1 VLLDLHIRNFVL
13 IDRLEISFR
22 DGLTV
27 LTGET
32 GAGKSIVV
40 DALAAVLGG
49 RVVATDVIR
58 TGAESAL
65 VEAAFASNAKVD
77 ALLRQA
83 GITPEECCVLSREIL
98 RTGRSRYRVNGQIAT
113 LSLLQQLGENLV
125 DIHSQHEHQ
134 SLLVSSRQLDMLD
147 AFGGGEVLALREEV
161 AALAQSY
168 HEMRR
173 EWIELGENER
183 ERIQRQ
189 EFLRY
194 QIDEIAAAQLRPDE
208 QEQLERE
215 QTILVNAGELVRHLD
230 SAYAALYEN
239 ESSAAA
245 DLVGQ
250 AIAHLREV
258 SRIDPSYGGV
268 LASLEGVESLL
279 ADVAREVRHRREEI
293 EMDPG
298 RLDEVQA
305 RLSLIHE
312 LKRKYG
318 ATIGEVLEY
327 AGLAE
332 KELER
337 LEASETRAAELEDR
351 LKALASSLVERARTL
366 HEKRRTVAS
375 RLETAVEEELRA
387 LNMEKARFGV
397 SLTCDEQTDDV
408 QGLSVGPTGFDRC
421 DFLISANPGEELR
434 PLARVAS
441 GGELSRVLL
450 SLKSVL
456 ASVYGV
462 PTIVFDE
469 VDAGIGGRTAQAV
482 AQKLRGMARERQV
495 LCVTHLAQIAASGD
509 AHIHID
515 KTSHEGSTRVS
526 LRFLSEQERIAEL
539 ARMLDGT
546 QSRTTLEHAREMLA
560 SAQEG
565 ARC

>member
-1 VLLDLHIRNFVL
+1 VLLDLHIRDFVL
-13 IDRLEISFR
+13 IDRLDISFSE
-22 DGLTV
+22 GLTV

-49 RVVATDVIR
+49 RVVAADVIR

-65 VEAAFASNAKVD
+65 IEAAFASNEKVD

-83 GITPEECCVLSREIL
+83 GITPEEYCVLSREIL

-113 LSLLQQLGENLV
+113 LSLLQEVAERLV

-134 SLLVSSRQLDMLD
+134 SLLVAARQLDMLD
-147 AFGGGEVLALREEV
+147 AFGGPEVLALREQV
-161 AALAQSY
+161 ASLARSY

-173 EWIELGENER
+173 EWTELNENER
-183 ERIQRQ
+183 ERLQRQ

-194 QIDEIAAAQLRPDE
+194 QIDEIAAARLQPDE
-208 QEQLERE
+208 EEQLERE
-215 QTILVNAGELVRHLD
+215 QVILVNAGQLARQLD
-230 SAYAALYEN
+230 AAYAAVYEN
-239 ESSAAA
+239 ENGAAA

-258 SRIDPSYGGV
+258 SRIDSSYGDLV
-268 LASLEGVESLL
+268 SALEGVESLL

-293 EMDPG
+293 EMDPV
-298 RLDEVQA
+298 RLEEVQA
-305 RLSLIHE
+305 RLSLIHQ

-318 ATIGEVLEY
+318 ASVEEVLEF
-327 AGLAE
+327 ARSAE
-332 KELER
+332 QELEL
-337 LEASETRAAELEDR
+337 LEASETRVVELEDK
-351 LKALASSLVERARTL
+351 LTALAGSLIEQARKL
-366 HEKRRTVAS
+366 HEKRKSVAS
-375 RLETAVEEELRA
+375 RLEKAVEEELRA

-397 SLTCDEQTDDV
+397 SLTCEGQTDSL
-408 QGLSVGPTGFDRC
+408 QQLSVGPTGFDRC

-434 PLARVAS
+434 SLARVAS

-450 SLKSVL
+450 ALKSVL
-456 ASVYGV
+456 ASVYDV

-482 AQKLRGMARERQV
+482 GHKLRAMARERQV
-495 LCVTHLAQIAASGD
+495 LCVTHLAQIAALGD

-515 KTSHEGSTRVS
+515 KTSHDGSTRVS
-526 LRFLSEQERIAEL
+526 LRLLSEQERVAEL
-539 ARMLDGT
+539 AQMLDGT
-546 QSRTTLEHAREMLA
+546 ESPTTLEHAREMLA

-565 ARC
+565 ARR